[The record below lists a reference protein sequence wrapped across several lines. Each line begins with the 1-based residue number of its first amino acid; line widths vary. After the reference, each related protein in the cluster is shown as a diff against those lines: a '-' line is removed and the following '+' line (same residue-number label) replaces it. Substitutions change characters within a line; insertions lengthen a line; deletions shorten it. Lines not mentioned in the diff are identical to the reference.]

1 MKEKSDFLI
10 FLKIIVVC
18 VLVWYLPTNITDG
31 VSIINAIMHNEETD
45 VAAPLSSK
53 DKRIH
58 IYNSHQSEEYVDYN
72 VIEGAH
78 YLKDL
83 LNNFGYTST
92 VEETDFLEYMSQ
104 NNLAYSQSYVVSKK
118 YLEQRLES
126 SEPYDLIIDFH
137 RDSIPKSLA
146 SIEHEGLE
154 YVKMMFVVGESSGK
168 FEDVYDIST
177 QLSDR
182 MEAKVPGISRGVYRK
197 SSHYNQGVS
206 DNMILIEVGGFE
218 NTKDEVMR
226 TIELFAEVIN
236 DYLEG

>member
-1 MKEKSDFLI
+1 MKEKSDLLI

-31 VSIINAIMHNEETD
+31 VSIINAIVHNEEPT
-45 VAAPLSSK
+45 VAAPVSK

-83 LNNFGYTST
+83 LNGYGFTST

-104 NNLAYSQSYVVSKK
+104 NNMTYSQSYVVSKK

-146 SIEHEGLE
+146 SIEHQGLE
-154 YVKMMFVVGESSGK
+154 YVKIMFVVGESSGRY
-168 FEDVYDIST
+168 ESVLDISK

-182 MEAKVPGISRGVYRK
+182 MEAKVPGISRGVYQK
-197 SSHYNQGVS
+197 NSHYNQGIT

-218 NTKDEVMR
+218 NTKDEVKR